1 MPSSASLVPAID
13 VAVHIV
19 LDDVGKHERVFREPD
34 EADATFETVVEDLLS
49 GQYNSPVLVVRS

>member
-1 MPSSASLVPAID
+1 MPSSASLVPGSD